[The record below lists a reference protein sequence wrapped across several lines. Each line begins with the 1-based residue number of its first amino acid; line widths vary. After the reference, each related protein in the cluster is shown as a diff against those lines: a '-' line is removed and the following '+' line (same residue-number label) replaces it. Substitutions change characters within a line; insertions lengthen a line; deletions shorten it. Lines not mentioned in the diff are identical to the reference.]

1 MADLR
6 LHPTGGAEEGDLP
19 RDHVQ
24 GRVLEDEE
32 AVITGDLGRGPGL
45 ALGLAPVHALAGG
58 TRVPGLVLAL
68 APAPSRALAP
78 VARAG
83 LVPAIRR
90 LVSRAKARA
99 ATWTPT
105 RTSLAAATSAMGGT
119 PPGLAHEKGSLA
131 HGLVAGRANAAALR
145 WRASSVSD
153 APHSQGITRRVSSNK
168 HNLNNQIFHVM
179 TARVNYL

>member
-6 LHPTGGAEEGDLP
+6 LHPTGGDEEGDLP

-32 AVITGDLGRGPGL
+32 AVITSDLGRGP
-45 ALGLAPVHALAGG
+45 GLAPVHALAGG
-58 TRVPGLVLAL
+58 TRVPGLALALAPAL
-68 APAPSRALAP
+68 APAPSRVLAP
-78 VARAG
+78 AARAG

-99 ATWTPT
+99 AKWTPT

-119 PPGLAHEKGSLA
+119 PPGLAHENGSLA

-145 WRASSVSD
+145 WRASGVSE
-153 APHSQGITRRVSSNK
+153 ATHSQGITCRVSSNK